1 MSKKEAKTSVG
12 SYCSRCVTVSTD
24 WQFLAVS
31 ESFLGFLGSKNHV
44 DAIFSMRGFTKKN
57 FSSKFQFWEK
67 MMPAPPRSKL
77 VQRIWGCGHIQYSSK
92 MLKIGFVFLG
102 NWFRVTDL
110 LLGTVFWLWKDS
122 EITAATLLGKYSIK
136 CKCCWEDWPNW
147 EYFIVVTQL
156 HLRQTIE

>member
-1 MSKKEAKTSVG
+1 MSRKEAKTSVS

-57 FSSKFQFWEK
+57 FSSKCQFWEK

-77 VQRIWGCGHIQYSSK
+77 VQRIWGCRHIQYSS
-92 MLKIGFVFLG
+92 MMQKIGFVFLG

-110 LLGTVFWLWKDS
+110 LLGTVTIFILVFSGDFTFMDLDKIIHFIS
-122 EITAATLLGKYSIK
+122 KLSSLL
-136 CKCCWEDWPNW
+136 
-147 EYFIVVTQL
+147 
-156 HLRQTIE
+156 R

>member
-1 MSKKEAKTSVG
+1 MVTFLYYKIWGQKQGIYFINQVILILICTPL
-12 SYCSRCVTVSTD
+12 YCSRCVTVITD
-24 WQFLAVS
+24 WQFLVVS

-44 DAIFSMRGFTKKN
+44 DPIFCMRGFTKKN

-77 VQRIWGCGHIQYSSK
+77 VQRIWGCRHIQYSSK

-110 LLGTVFWLWKDS
+110 LLGTVF
-122 EITAATLLGKYSIK
+122 YS
-136 CKCCWEDWPNW
+136 
-147 EYFIVVTQL
+147 
-156 HLRQTIE
+156 LRPKLFAKNGFMK